1 MDPLRPPLLKQLRP
15 AHWAAIDYALTAL
28 MALASVVIFK
38 GLADLPGIPHWAG
51 AAIVAV
57 AVLPAAFR
65 RRWPRTA
72 LALVV
77 ASGAVGT
84 ALSTSPGPPLA
95 VAFVMYLVPL
105 LFPRRDALRLLAG
118 ALLVTAAGL
127 VAFAVV
133 PHGIYRA
140 GGAGGAAGLLLE
152 SGLLITAAWM
162 IGYSVRQQR
171 LYAAGLREQAERRAG
186 EQLAEARRASSE
198 ERLQIARELHDV
210 VAHTMSLIAVQA
222 GVANYVVSAHPEE
235 AVRALSSIEETS
247 RGALHE
253 MRALLGVLRAERN
266 GTGPG
271 QPDAGLVPAPGL
283 ADLDRLIERTAEAGV
298 RVDLAVRGER
308 FQLPAGLDLAAYR
321 VVQEAITNVIKHAA
335 TDKCTVTVAYQEDAL
350 TLEVTDSGSGANGRG
365 GEDPAADGGG
375 LPAGGGH
382 QAAGGGH
389 QAAGAGHAAAG
400 AGGPTA
406 GGGHAAAGAGIAG
419 MRERVGMYG
428 GEFQAE
434 PLPGRGFRVTA
445 RFPLA
450 GAGLAGTGLAGTG
463 A

>member
-1 MDPLRPPLLKQLRP
+1 
-15 AHWAAIDYALTAL
+15 

-38 GLADLPGIPHWAG
+38 GLADLHGIPHWAG
-51 AAIVAV
+51 AAIIAV
-57 AVLPAAFR
+57 AVLPAAVR
-65 RRWPRTA
+65 RRWTRTV

-105 LFPRRDALRLLAG
+105 RFPRRDALRLLAG

-140 GGAGGAAGLLLE
+140 GGARSAADLLLE
-152 SGLLITAAWM
+152 SGLLITAAWT

-171 LYAAGLREQAERRAG
+171 AYAAGLREQAERRAG

-247 RGALHE
+247 RGALYE

-308 FQLPAGLDLAAYR
+308 LQLPAGLDLAAYR

-335 TDKCTVTVAYQEDAL
+335 TDRCTVTVAYHEDAL
-350 TLEVTDSGSGANGRG
+350 TLEVTDSGSGANWRG
-365 GEDPAADGGG
+365 SGHLAASGE
-375 LPAGGGH
+375 
-382 QAAGGGH
+382 
-389 QAAGAGHAAAG
+389 HAANGSGGPTAG
-400 AGGPTA
+400 AGGPT
-406 GGGHAAAGAGIAG
+406 AGAGIAG

-428 GEFQAE
+428 GEFRAE

-450 GAGLAGTGLAGTG
+450 GTGLAGTGLAGTGLAGTGLAGTGLAGTG